1 LGSNVT
7 NSSIADVLVRD
18 EGLFKGFC
26 AEVMRI
32 AFFNQ
37 ADVGG
42 NFRLGQGI
50 ARILSKRKNT
60 GLNRVVIGQVL
71 FVPPVLEIYDLDP

>member
-1 LGSNVT
+1 MAWMTVPLGDGGIDQLKAIEVT
-7 NSSIADVLVRD
+7 ESVTA
-18 EGLFKGFC
+18 
-26 AEVMRI
+26 VMRI

-37 ADVGG
+37 ADVRA
-42 NFRLGQGI
+42 NFSAGQRI
-50 ARILSKRKNT
+50 ARILSKRENT